1 MDQIDSKK
9 TDQAVKNT
17 TGDKLIE
24 EACKAYGI
32 EAQHVLSSRY
42 DAATKE
48 AIIVTNGG
56 SKVSFKAGDKVEPLG
71 EIAITG
77 INPVKRKVIAGKEK

>member
-1 MDQIDSKK
+1 MDPNENKK
-9 TDQAVKNT
+9 SDLAVKNT
-17 TGDKLIE
+17 ISDKLIE

-42 DAATKE
+42 DATTKE

-71 EIAITG
+71 EIAVTG
-77 INPVKRKVIAGKEK
+77 INPKVRKVIAGKAK